1 MRTSTST
8 RLVTVIAAAML
19 TAGVACSSPTTTSE
33 LPRTDSST
41 AQSST
46 EQSSTEQ
53 SSTEQAYL
61 DLEAGDIARLG
72 VSAVDLSTG
81 ASESH
86 RGDERFAF
94 CSTFKVYAVGAV
106 LAAVDAGTLQL
117 SDTRTVT
124 AEDKVPDSAVDW
136 APGSVVTIADL
147 AAAALTKSDNTSGNL
162 LIREAGGTAALT
174 EFARSLGD
182 TEFRLDRT
190 EPELNTAIP
199 GDPRDT
205 TTPNSMAAG
214 YRTLLDGD
222 VLTPASRYQLLAW
235 MADTQTSDARFRAA
249 LPVGWTSADK
259 TGTGSYGVSND
270 AGLLLGSDGQK
281 ILVVV
286 LSTTTSGVEDSPA
299 MNTLVADATRTVVD
313 ELQ

>member
-8 RLVTVIAAAML
+8 RLLIAIAAATL
-19 TAGVACSSPTTTSE
+19 TAGVACSSTTTTEPPQTAASA
-33 LPRTDSST
+33 
-41 AQSST
+41 AQST
-46 EQSSTEQ
+46 
-53 SSTEQAYL
+53 TEQASAEQNYV
-61 DLEAGDIARLG
+61 DLEARDTARLG
-72 VSAVDLSTG
+72 VSAVDLGSGYT
-81 ASESH
+81 ESH

-106 LAAVDAGTLQL
+106 LAAVDAGALQL
-117 SDTRTVT
+117 TDTRTIT
-124 AEDKVPDSAVDW
+124 AEDKVPESAVDW
-136 APGSVVTIADL
+136 EPGSVVTIADL
-147 AAAALTKSDNTSGNL
+147 ASAALTKSDNTSGNL

-222 VLTPASRYQLLAW
+222 VLTPASRDRLLAW
-235 MADTQTSDARFRAA
+235 MTDTQTSDGRFRAGI
-249 LPVGWTSADK
+249 PEQWTSADK

-270 AGLLLGSDGQK
+270 AGLLLGPDGQR
-281 ILVVV
+281 ILLVV
-286 LSTTTSGVEDSPA
+286 LSATTSGVEDSPA
-299 MNTLVADATRTVVD
+299 MNSLVADATRAAVEQV
-313 ELQ
+313 E

>member
-8 RLVTVIAAAML
+8 RLLIAIAAATL
-19 TAGVACSSPTTTSE
+19 TAGVACSSTTTTE
-33 LPRTDSST
+33 PPRSDTST
-41 AQSST
+41 SQST
-46 EQSSTEQ
+46 
-53 SSTEQAYL
+53 TEQASAEQNYL
-61 DLEAGDIARLG
+61 DLEDRDTARLG
-72 VSAVDLSTG
+72 VSAVHLDSDST
-81 ASESH
+81 ESH

-117 SDTRTVT
+117 SDTRTIT
-124 AEDKVPDSAVDW
+124 AEDKVPESAVDW
-136 APGSVVTIADL
+136 APGSIVTIADL
-147 AAAALTKSDNTSGNL
+147 ASAALTKSDNTSGNL

-182 TEFRLDRT
+182 NEFRLDRL

-222 VLTPASRYQLLAW
+222 VLTPASRDRLLAW
-235 MADTQTSDARFRAA
+235 MTDTQTSDGRFRAGI
-249 LPVGWTSADK
+249 PEQWTSADK

-270 AGLLLGSDGQK
+270 AGLLLGPDGQR
-281 ILVVV
+281 ILLVV
-286 LSTTTSGVEDSPA
+286 LSATTSGVEDSPA
-299 MNTLVADATRTVVD
+299 MNSLVADATRAAVQQV
-313 ELQ
+313 E

>member
-8 RLVTVIAAAML
+8 RLITVLAAATL
-19 TAGVACSSPTTTSE
+19 TSGVACSSTTTSE
-33 LPRTDSST
+33 PLRSDTST
-41 AQSST
+41 SQST
-46 EQSSTEQ
+46 
-53 SSTEQAYL
+53 TEQASAEQNYL
-61 DLEAGDIARLG
+61 DLEARDAARLG
-72 VSAVDLSTG
+72 VSAVDLATGSTD
-81 ASESH
+81 SH

-106 LAAVDAGTLQL
+106 LAAADAGELQL
-117 SDTRTVT
+117 TDTRTIT
-124 AEDKVPDSAVDW
+124 EKDKVPESAVDW

-162 LIREAGGTAALT
+162 LIREAGGTDALT

-190 EPELNTAIP
+190 EPDLNTAIP

-214 YRTLLDGD
+214 YRTLLHGD
-222 VLTPASRYQLLAW
+222 VLTPPSRDQLLAW
-235 MADTQTSDARFRAA
+235 MADTQTSDARFRAGI
-249 LPVGWTSADK
+249 PEQWTSADK

-270 AGLLLGSDGQK
+270 AGLLLGPDGQK
-281 ILVVV
+281 ILLVV
-286 LSTTTSGVEDSPA
+286 LSTTASGVENSPA
-299 MNTLVADATRTVVD
+299 MNALVADTTRAVVD

>member
-1 MRTSTST
+1 M
-8 RLVTVIAAAML
+8 LAAVTL
-19 TAGVACSSPTTTSE
+19 TAGVACSSTTTAEPPRSDTSTSQSATERASAEQHYLE
-33 LPRTDSST
+33 LEDRDT
-41 AQSST
+41 
-46 EQSSTEQ
+46 
-53 SSTEQAYL
+53 
-61 DLEAGDIARLG
+61 ARLG
-72 VSAVDLSTG
+72 VSAVDL
-81 ASESH
+81 ASGSAESH

-106 LAAVDAGTLQL
+106 LAAVDAGDLQL
-117 SDTRTVT
+117 TDTRTVT
-124 AEDKVPDSAVDW
+124 ALDKVPESAVDW
-136 APGSVVTIADL
+136 EPGSVVTIADL

-162 LIREAGGTAALT
+162 LIREAGGADALT

-222 VLTPASRYQLLAW
+222 VLSAASRDQLLAW
-235 MADTQTSDARFRAA
+235 MADTQTSDARFRAGV
-249 LPVGWTSADK
+249 PDQWTSADK

-270 AGLLLGSDGQK
+270 AGLLLGPDGQR
-281 ILVVV
+281 ILLVV
-286 LSTTTSGVEDSPA
+286 LSTTTSGIEDSPA

-313 ELQ
+313 ELN

>member
-8 RLVTVIAAAML
+8 RLITVIAAAAL
-19 TAGVACSSPTTTSE
+19 TAGVACSSTATAEPPQPDTSVSQSASE
-33 LPRTDSST
+33 ESS
-41 AQSST
+41 A
-46 EQSSTEQ
+46 EKV
-53 SSTEQAYL
+53 YL
-61 DLEAGDIARLG
+61 ELEARDTARLG
-72 VSAVDLSTG
+72 VSVLDLATGSTR
-81 ASESH
+81 SY

-117 SDTRTVT
+117 TDTRTIT
-124 AEDKVPDSAVDW
+124 AEDKVPESAVDW
-136 APGSVVTIADL
+136 DAGSVVTIADL

-162 LIREAGGTAALT
+162 LIREAGGTASLT
-174 EFARSLGD
+174 DFARSLGD

-205 TTPNSMAAG
+205 TTPNSLAAG

-222 VLTPASRYQLLAW
+222 VLTEASRKQLLEW
-235 MADTQTSDARFRAA
+235 MGDTATSTARFRAGIA
-249 LPVGWTSADK
+249 PQWTSADK

-270 AGLLLGSDGQK
+270 AGLLFGPDGQR
-281 ILVVV
+281 ILLVV
-286 LSTTTSGVEDSPA
+286 LSATTSGVEDSPA
-299 MNTLVADATRTVVD
+299 MNPLVADATRAAVEQV
-313 ELQ
+313 E

>member
-1 MRTSTST
+1 M
-8 RLVTVIAAAML
+8 
-19 TAGVACSSPTTTSE
+19 
-33 LPRTDSST
+33 
-41 AQSST
+41 QS
-46 EQSSTEQ
+46 
-53 SSTEQAYL
+53 Y
-61 DLEAGDIARLG
+61 
-72 VSAVDLSTG
+72 
-81 ASESH
+81 
-86 RGDERFAF
+86 RGDERFPF

-106 LAAVDAGTLQL
+106 LSAVDAGTLQL
-117 SDTRTVT
+117 TDTRTIT
-124 AEDKVPDSAVDW
+124 AEDKVPESAVDW

-147 AAAALTKSDNTSGNL
+147 ASAALTKSDNTSGNL

-222 VLTPASRYQLLAW
+222 VLTQSSREQLRNW
-235 MADTQTSDARFRAA
+235 MSDTQTSAARFRAGV
-249 LPVGWTSADK
+249 PDRWTTADK

-270 AGLLLGSDGQK
+270 AGLLLGPDGQR
-281 ILVVV
+281 ILLVV
-286 LSTTTSGVEDSPA
+286 LSTTTSGVEDAPA
-299 MNTLVADATRTVVD
+299 MNALVADATRLAVEQV
-313 ELQ
+313 E